1 MSHAP
6 DEFISRLT
14 TTPIGSHEPD
24 SCPLLDDIRKEQLS
38 DADLVLL
45 DEERTQV
52 LVAGIYDGSPYLS
65 GLIRQQPERFLRL
78 LRCVPETRLD
88 ALIAGLMDA
97 SLKAGTMTELMVE
110 LRKFKSESALLTA
123 MCDLAG
129 IWPIMTVTDAL
140 THVADAAAAQAVSF
154 LFREAQRKGEWQA
167 SDLEDPA
174 ATSGYIVLAMGKHG
188 AFELNYSSD
197 IDLIVFY
204 DPAKARLADPSE
216 AQTFYV
222 KLTRN
227 LVKCLN
233 EQTRDGYVFRTDL
246 RLRPD
251 PGATQVAISVDSALH
266 YYESFGQNWER
277 AAMIKA
283 RPIAGDFEAGQSLLS
298 ELSAFVWRKYLDYA
312 AIADVHAMKRQ
323 IHVHRGFGEI
333 AVSGHNIK
341 VGRGGIREIEF
352 FVQTQ
357 QLIAGG
363 RQPDLRTPKTLE
375 ALDLLV
381 ERGWIEADTRDDLD
395 EAYRFLRWLE
405 HRIQM
410 TADQQTHQL
419 PSDEAQLLQLARFS
433 GYNDIAELEA
443 AVRRRL
449 ETVQQHY
456 SALFEDIP
464 QLSGDSANLVF
475 TGEDDDPGTVA
486 ALEQMGYARPS
497 QVIASIRSWH
507 RGRFAAV
514 RSEKSRER
522 LTDVQPM
529 LIEALSDT
537 VDPDAALV
545 GFERFLAQL
554 PAGIQLF
561 ALLKANPELM
571 RLLANI
577 VGSAPR
583 LADILSRRSRV
594 FDAVLDP
601 RIIGNVASRFKR
613 SQFNLT
619 ITIHTDR

>member
-24 SCPLLDDIRKEQLS
+24 NCPLLDDIRKAQLS
-38 DADLVLL
+38 GADLALL
-45 DEERTQV
+45 EEEKVQR

-65 GLIRQQPERFLRL
+65 GLIRQQPDRFLRL
-78 LRCVPETRLD
+78 LRCVPETQLD
-88 ALIAGLMDA
+88 ALIDGLTDA
-97 SLKAGTMTELMVE
+97 SLKADTMNELMVE
-110 LRKFKSESALLTA
+110 LRKFKSEAALLTA

-140 THVADAAAAQAVSF
+140 TRVADTAAMGAVSF
-154 LFREAQRKGEWQA
+154 LLREAQRKGEWQGA
-167 SDLEDPA
+167 DLEDPA

-283 RPIAGDFEAGQSLLS
+283 RPIAGDLEAGQSLLS

-333 AVSGHNIK
+333 AVAGHNIK

-357 QLIAGG
+357 QL
-363 RQPDLRTPKTLE
+363 K
-375 ALDLLV
+375 
-381 ERGWIEADTRDDLD
+381 
-395 EAYRFLRWLE
+395 
-405 HRIQM
+405 
-410 TADQQTHQL
+410 
-419 PSDEAQLLQLARFS
+419 
-433 GYNDIAELEA
+433 
-443 AVRRRL
+443 
-449 ETVQQHY
+449 
-456 SALFEDIP
+456 
-464 QLSGDSANLVF
+464 
-475 TGEDDDPGTVA
+475 
-486 ALEQMGYARPS
+486 
-497 QVIASIRSWH
+497 
-507 RGRFAAV
+507 
-514 RSEKSRER
+514 
-522 LTDVQPM
+522 
-529 LIEALSDT
+529 
-537 VDPDAALV
+537 
-545 GFERFLAQL
+545 
-554 PAGIQLF
+554 
-561 ALLKANPELM
+561 
-571 RLLANI
+571 
-577 VGSAPR
+577 
-583 LADILSRRSRV
+583 
-594 FDAVLDP
+594 
-601 RIIGNVASRFKR
+601 
-613 SQFNLT
+613 
-619 ITIHTDR
+619 